1 MPPSTSIATRAR
13 TLSQTPLRHQHRHLH
28 QHRNRP
34 ARTLLL
40 TFDAF
45 ETLFYPCPPVPDQY
59 AAIGHSFGLSKALVT
74 PSRLKAAFK
83 HAFQTQTARYPNYG
97 RADVLRGRYAG
108 PRQWWEEVIRRSF
121 ATVLA
126 EEVNGDSS
134 SASTSTSTSRR
145 GDLELP
151 SGMIEKLLDRFMGD
165 GGYRLYD
172 DVLPFFAKMRDL
184 RASDSSDVQSKT
196 KLPFD
201 RIVLGVISNS
211 DDRVPEVL
219 KSLGLRV
226 GRTRADVDRSSTA
239 LPGFEEQEDAENQ
252 HQPWADSG
260 LADVLSDVDLDLVI
274 TSYEAGA
281 EKPDRLIYDVA
292 KRQARRFV
300 QHQDRG
306 LESRSGVTGM
316 EGEES
321 DGWTCVHVGDDFKK
335 DYAGAVDAGWKSY
348 LLQRDG
354 DAEDSATTI
363 QSLMALYEKL
373 DLNVCYKQS
382 I

>member
-1 MPPSTSIATRAR
+1 MPPSTSIAIRAR
-13 TLSQTPLRHQHRHLH
+13 TLSQTSLRPQQRHLH
-28 QHRNRP
+28 QHRNPP

-83 HAFQTQTARYPNYG
+83 HAFQTQIARYPNYG

-108 PRQWWEEVIRRSF
+108 PRQWWEEVIQRSF

-126 EEVNGDSS
+126 EGVNGDSS
-134 SASTSTSTSRR
+134 SASTSTSRR

-151 SGMIEKLLDRFMGD
+151 SGMVEKLLDRFTGD

-184 RASDSSDVQSKT
+184 RASNSSDVQSNT

-239 LPGFEEQEDAENQ
+239 LPGFEEQGDAENQ
-252 HQPWADSG
+252 HQPRTDNG
-260 LADVLSDVDLDLVI
+260 LADVQSDVDLDLVI

-292 KRQARRFV
+292 KRQARRLV

-306 LESRSGVTGM
+306 LESRSDVTDM

-335 DYAGAVDAGWKSY
+335 DYVGAVDAGWKSY
-348 LLQRDG
+348 LLQRGD
-354 DAEDSATTI
+354 DAEESAITI
-363 QSLMALYEKL
+363 QSLVALYEKL